1 MGRTEENKSM
11 VDRMT
16 SLDNIIKKLH
26 AEVDLT
32 TKVFT
37 ESLSEANVSIKD
49 VIQNIDN
56 INAQYSEYLA
66 SLSQKIECATTII
79 PTSVRK
85 SLIPVIE
92 EIKKE
97 LKASQ
102 AKQFEELRLP
112 FVEYITGIRVEA
124 KDVVSSLNLI
134 LKKHQQEMVE
144 ATNVMS
150 KGKFKN
156 FLAMVIVC
164 ICCSSLASWLIN
176 MYFPRLVEITHKGNL
191 LIKDSN
197 VLLPDNMVSANKS
210 SAD

>member
-11 VDRMT
+11 IDRMA

-26 AEVDLT
+26 AEADLT
-32 TKVFT
+32 AKVFT
-37 ESLSEANVSIKD
+37 GSLSEADVSIKNA
-49 VIQNIDN
+49 IQKLDN
-56 INAQYSEYLA
+56 INTQYSEYLA

-79 PTSVRK
+79 PTSIRE

-97 LKASQ
+97 LIASQ

-112 FVEYITGIRVEA
+112 FVEYIASIRVEA
-124 KDVVSSLNLI
+124 KDIVSSLNLI

-144 ATNVMS
+144 VTNVMS
-150 KGKFKN
+150 KSKFKN
-156 FLAMVIVC
+156 FLAIVVVC

-176 MYFPRLVEITHKGNL
+176 MYFPRLVEITQPGNI

-197 VLLPDNMVSANKS
+197 VLLPDNIGSTKTS
-210 SAD
+210 PP